1 MDVSKLVPDSFFE
14 DSSVARRKKTQGKS
28 LWTRFVGSLNNL
40 FNPGHDW
47 MDYDN
52 APVASASDPLGSL
65 FNKFT
70 GSGLTGQQVAQNE
83 LSMQNA
89 EDIYQRQ
96 VSGMQKAGLN
106 PALMYQNG
114 ASGNAPEAPNASD
127 SGASMSDLMQLFLM
141 PMQKRLLDAQID
153 NLSAAAD
160 QKRAET
166 ETEGLRQESLRLSNA
181 YYPTV
186 QEATLD
192 EIISRIG
199 VNWSHASRE
208 DSEAALN
215 WSKKFLQDT
224 ENKYA
229 EEYYAGRNRLQDAHT
244 KQAEQSALE
253 SMASAAWL
261 GFQQNFASERGY
273 DVHAGGYVA
282 LAAMIQYTLGQAGS
296 KLAGDSQAIAD
307 AILSA
312 GEKLGI
318 TDQQIIGGLKT
329 RMRRNRFKT
338 VQQLEDEEKMRRM
351 PRGKRLRRFLES
363 LD

>member
-1 MDVSKLVPDSFFE
+1 MDVSGLIPKNVLDDNNVERS
-14 DSSVARRKKTQGKS
+14 KKTQGKS

-40 FNPGHDW
+40 FNPGHNW
-47 MDYDN
+47 IDYDN

-70 GSGLTGQQVAQNE
+70 ESGLTGQQVAQNE

-89 EDIYQRQ
+89 EDIFQRQ

-114 ASGNAPEAPNASD
+114 ASGNAPEAPSAS
-127 SGASMSDLMQLFLM
+127 SGGASLSDLMQLLLM

-153 NLSAAAD
+153 NLNAAAEK
-160 QKRAET
+160 KRAET
-166 ETEGLRQESLRLSNA
+166 ETEGLRQESLRLANA
-181 YYPTV
+181 YYPAT

-192 EIISRIG
+192 EVLSRIG

-224 ENKYA
+224 ENKFA
-229 EEYYAGRNRLQDAHT
+229 KEYFEGRNRLQDAKT
-244 KQAEQSALE
+244 YEAQKAALE
-253 SMASAAWL
+253 SIASAAWL
-261 GFQQNFASERGY
+261 GFQESFASDKGY

-282 LAAMIQYTLGQAGS
+282 LAAMIEHTLDESGS
-296 KLAGDSQAIAD
+296 KLRNDSQAIAD
-307 AILSA
+307 AITSA

-329 RMRRNRFKT
+329 RMRRNRFKS
-338 VQQLEDEEKMRRM
+338 VKQLEDEEKLRRM
-351 PRGKRLRRFLES
+351 PRGKRFRRFVES
-363 LD
+363 FD